1 MTGEETDV
9 NQGERDVLESSVSD
23 ELAARSVVPAQTDG
37 GLRKLILRGGGILY
51 VRQVISIALNLLGIL
66 VITRV
71 IGPEGYGAYAAASG
85 IYLFVESLGEAG
97 IEVYLI
103 RQPGSVEVREYH
115 VASFLLLALGL
126 ALLAALEL
134 SAGMISSWVNVASV
148 GSLLRVLALSL
159 PVQLVTRAAA
169 ARLERTLD
177 YRRITMVAVVSQLV
191 HYVVAIPLALIGYGA
206 WSLVF
211 GSIIGLGF
219 YCVFVHVAARHVPRF
234 AWDAETARQILRYA
248 FGFST
253 AQWVWQLRMLANP
266 LIVGPLLGAAAV
278 GQVAMAVRIVDGL
291 AFMRPIAWRLSVAT
305 LARIQDEPARLVV
318 AVTEGTQL
326 QTLLIA
332 PLLLGFGWIAGWL
345 LPEIFGSR
353 WTPILEIYPFIAL
366 ATISNTQFSLHA
378 SVLYVKQRSY
388 DVGIFNLVNVFIFAA
403 GLVIFIPLTGLS
415 GYGWAEM
422 GALASYFLLHRFICR
437 AVGHPSYKISAIWWA
452 GTALGLF
459 SSRLGSWT
467 IVMPFIALI
476 WPASLQRLRTMLRE
490 MLALAHSP

>member
-9 NQGERDVLESSVSD
+9 NQGERDMLESSVSV
-23 ELAARSVVPAQTDG
+23 ELSARSVVPQIDG
-37 GLRKLILRGGGILY
+37 SLRKLILRGGGILY

-71 IGPEGYGAYAAASG
+71 IGPEGYGAYAAANG

-97 IEVYLI
+97 VEVYLI
-103 RQPGSVEVREYH
+103 RQPGDIEENEYH
-115 VASFLLLALGL
+115 VASFLLLAMAL
-126 ALLAALEL
+126 AGMIGLEL
-134 SAGMISSWVNVASV
+134 SLGMISSWVNVAGV
-148 GSLLRVLALSL
+148 GPLLGVLALSL
-159 PVQLVTRAAA
+159 PMQLVTRAAA

-177 YRRITMVAVVSQLV
+177 YRRITSIAVVSQLV
-191 HYVVAIPLALIGYGA
+191 NYVVAIPLALIGYGA
-206 WSLVF
+206 WSLIF
-211 GSIIGLGF
+211 GSIIGLAL
-219 YCVFVHVAARHVPRF
+219 YCVLVHVAARQVPRF
-234 AWDAETARQILRYA
+234 AWDAQTARQILRYA

-266 LIVGPLLGAAAV
+266 FIVGPLLGAAAV
-278 GQVAMAVRIVDGL
+278 GQVAMAVRIADGL

-305 LARIQDEPARLVV
+305 LARVQDDPARLVK

-326 QTLLIA
+326 QTLMIA
-332 PLLLGFGWIAGWL
+332 PLLLGFGWVAGWL
-345 LPEIFGSR
+345 LPHIFGSR

-366 ATISNTQFSLHA
+366 ATITNTQFSLHA
-378 SVLYVKQRSY
+378 SVLYVKQRNH
-388 DVGIFNLVNVFIFAA
+388 DVAVFNLANVFIFAA
-403 GLVIFIPLTGLS
+403 GLVIFIPLAGLS

-422 GALASYFLLHRFICR
+422 GALASYFLLHHFICR

-476 WPASLQRLRTMLRE
+476 WPASLQRLRTILRE
-490 MLALAHSP
+490 VLALARGA